1 MSWAFDTDRVNN
13 WAYYNGVFTPE
24 ECKKIIEYGKSLKQ
38 IDAKVGGGN
47 HKEEVD
53 PNIRITTISWIEP
66 QPEINWMY
74 RKLVDATLGLNKEY
88 FNFQLNGFF
97 EKLQFTEY
105 NAPDGN
111 YRQHMDKVFGS
122 VIRKLSVIVQLT
134 DPKEYEGGDLKIFSG
149 PNPETMIKEQGTVI
163 AFPSYILHQVDP
175 VTKGQRHS
183 LVAWTLGDNFK

>member
-1 MSWAFDTDRVNN
+1 MSWAFEVDKVNN
-13 WAYYNGVFTPE
+13 WAYYNNVFTPE
-24 ECKKIIEYGKSLKQ
+24 ECNKIIAHGKKQSL

-47 HKEEVD
+47 NTELVNSE
-53 PNIRITTISWIEP
+53 IRITKISWIEP
-66 QPEINWMY
+66 HEDINWAY
-74 RKLVDATLGLNKEY
+74 RKLVDATLALNKDY
-88 FNFQLNGFF
+88 FNFQLHGFF

-111 YRQHMDKVFGS
+111 YKQHMDKVFNS
-122 VIRKLSVIVQLT
+122 VIRKLSIVVQLT
-134 DPKEYEGGDLKIFSG
+134 DPQEYEGGELKIFTG
-149 PNPETMIKEQGTVI
+149 PNPETMVKSQGSVI